1 MTGPAL
7 RGTDAA
13 PADGGSRGAGLP
25 RSPRLR
31 IALGLA
37 RIEALLMVRSILVL
51 AGLLAGVLAVWGW
64 FWFNPMQPLWWWA
77 DWRIGVAELI
87 LAMTV
92 LVAAQLAAGRA
103 RRDAMAD
110 LYASFPA
117 TAGTRTLACLAGL
130 AGAVPASVLLAGAA
144 AGLVQLR
151 GAIGAPGIMVLAGGV
166 VLVIAAG
173 AAGTALGSRFPHP
186 LAGLLGALALFL
198 PTATA
203 HLLPGWSI
211 WLIPWHFF
219 PDQLGWL
226 PGPLT
231 GYPPAGAHA
240 AELAGA
246 AILAAIAALAMT
258 VRNTR
263 ARGLLAAAG
272 ILAMAAIFVAGAAQL
287 EPVPAAELNH
297 LAAEMAD
304 PGSVQHCTTASQ
316 VRYCLYPGFGRD
328 LSSIEAPVNE
338 VLALLPARPSQPL
351 TVRQVLSVDFTDPS
365 LTRGQPQQQVSQW
378 TAQTR
383 NAPGNITAASAIYLD
398 VGEWPTRGGWLTY
411 ADFNLAL
418 AAADWAVGFTPAS
431 QRGLCRTSYF
441 QDQRS
446 WGLQVRAMGQDHR
459 QGVLHNPQNL
469 PYVPGDQAREAI
481 AIWLAIL
488 ATHPPA
494 GERQHGVQR
503 AQFSLQRGRPA
514 SAAIWSQPGQGIGGV
529 TAPASQ
535 QSLPAAVYLLAK
547 AMTGLP
553 EQKVSQVLKDRW
565 ATWLNGRTTD
575 AQLAAALGIQVPG
588 GPLPPYPKP

>member
-1 MTGPAL
+1 MTGPA
-7 RGTDAA
+7 RHGTDAA
-13 PADGGSRGAGLP
+13 ALAGGESRGAGLHRAP
-25 RSPRLR
+25 HQRMVLR
-31 IALGLA
+31 MVLQLA
-37 RIEALLMVRSILVL
+37 RTEALLMTRSVLVL
-51 AGLLAGVLAVWGW
+51 GGLLAGVLAVWGW
-64 FWFNPMQPLWWWA
+64 FWLNPVQPLWWWA

-92 LVAAQLAAGRA
+92 LVAAQLAAGRP

-117 TAGTRTLACLAGL
+117 PAGIRTLACLASV
-130 AGAVPASVLLAGAA
+130 AGAVPASVLLLGAA
-144 AGLVQLR
+144 AVLVQLR
-151 GAIGAPGIMVLAGGV
+151 GTIGAPSIMVLAGGV

-173 AAGTALGSRFPHP
+173 AAGTAIGSRFPHP

-211 WLIPWHFF
+211 WLIPWHYF

-246 AILAAIAALAMT
+246 AILAAIVALAVT
-258 VRNTR
+258 FRSAR

-272 ILAMAAIFVAGAAQL
+272 VLAVAAICFAGAAQL

-304 PGSVQHCTTASQ
+304 PGSVQHCATASG
-316 VRYCLYPGFGRD
+316 VRYCLYPGFGRE
-328 LSSIEAPVNE
+328 LSSIETPVDE
-338 VLALLPARPSQPL
+338 VLALLPARPSQAL

-365 LTRGQPQQQVSQW
+365 LTRGQPQQQVSRW

-383 NAPGNITAASAIYLD
+383 DAPGNTTTASAIYLTL
-398 VGEWPTRGGWLTY
+398 GEWAAAGALID
-411 ADFNLAL
+411 ADINVAL
-418 AAADWAVGFTPAS
+418 ATAGWAVG
-431 QRGLCRTSYF
+431 LTS
-441 QDQRS
+441 
-446 WGLQVRAMGQDHR
+446 AGQDMA
-459 QGVLHNPQNL
+459 L
-469 PYVPGDQAREAI
+469 PADQAREAI
-481 AIWLAIL
+481 AIWLAIQ

-494 GERQHGVQR
+494 GELQAGVQW
-503 AQFSLQRGRPA
+503 QGFSQRRGRPTFL
-514 SAAIWSQPGQGIGGV
+514 AIWNYPGTGGV
-529 TAPASQ
+529 TASWPSQ
-535 QSLPAAVYLLAK
+535 QPLPAAVYLLAK
-547 AMTGLP
+547 AMAGLP
-553 EQKVSQVLKDRW
+553 EPKVSQVLKDRW

-575 AQLAAALGIQVPG
+575 AQLAAALGIPVPS
-588 GPLPPYPKP
+588 GPLPPHP

>member
-7 RGTDAA
+7 HGTAA
-13 PADGGSRGAGLP
+13 ADRAGGGSCGTGLH
-25 RSPRLR
+25 RAPRLR
-31 IALGLA
+31 MVLHLA
-37 RIEALLMVRSILVL
+37 RTEALLMARSVLVL

-64 FWFNPMQPLWWWA
+64 FWLNPVQPLWWWA

-92 LVAAQLAAGRA
+92 LVAAQLAAGRP

-117 TAGTRTLACLAGL
+117 ASATRTLACLAGL
-130 AGAVPASVLLAGAA
+130 AGAVLASGLLLGAA
-144 AGLVQLR
+144 VVLVQLR
-151 GAIGAPGIMVLAGGV
+151 GTIGAPAIMVLAGGV

-173 AAGTALGSRFPHP
+173 AAGTAIGSYFPHP

-203 HLLPGWSI
+203 HLLPGWST
-211 WLIPWHFF
+211 WLIPWHYF

-240 AELAGA
+240 AELGGV
-246 AILAAIAALAMT
+246 AILAAIAALAAT
-258 VRNTR
+258 VRRAR

-272 ILAMAAIFVAGAAQL
+272 VLAVTAIVFAGAVQL
-287 EPVPAAELNH
+287 EPVPVAQLNR

-304 PGSVQHCTTASQ
+304 PSATQHCATANG

-338 VLALLPARPSQPL
+338 VLAILPARPSQPL

-365 LTRGQPQQQVSQW
+365 LTRSQPRQQVSRW

-383 NAPGNITAASAIYLD
+383 YAPGNTTAASAIYLTT
-398 VGEWPTRGGWLTY
+398 GEWSAAGSLIG
-411 ADFNLAL
+411 ADFNVAL
-418 AAADWAVGFTPAS
+418 ATAGWAVGVTAAS
-431 QRGLCRTSYF
+431 QTMSLT
-441 QDQRS
+441 
-446 WGLQVRAMGQDHR
+446 
-459 QGVLHNPQNL
+459 
-469 PYVPGDQAREAI
+469 GDQARETV

-488 ATHPPA
+488 ATRPPA
-494 GERQHGVQR
+494 AELQQGVQW
-503 AQFSLQRGRPA
+503 QGFSQRRNRPA
-514 SAAIWSQPGQGIGGV
+514 FVAIWTPPGGGGV
-529 TAPASQ
+529 TAPWPSRQ
-535 QSLPAAVYLLAK
+535 PLPAAVYLLAK
-547 AMTGLP
+547 AMAGLP
-553 EQKVSQVLKDRW
+553 EQKVSQVIKDRW
-565 ATWLNGRTTD
+565 ATWLNARTTD
-575 AQLAAALGIQVPG
+575 AQLAAALGIRVPS
-588 GPLPPYPKP
+588 GPLPAQPAS